1 MSDYNVDAVRELAA
15 RYVDQFE
22 PLERTENFSTYKRK
36 DDADPKLQ
44 ELCRVAHGDMMPDDY
59 VYNYIVDALSLI
71 ADSSINELK
80 DLDIEIES
88 NIYTF
93 DLLKWLYSNLNR
105 ANYVNSYVKEFSI
118 ESKDFDLHEVIAGGQ
133 IEEKR
138 EIFNSVLSSL
148 ITLSNETKDEHNND
162 V

>member
-36 DDADPKLQ
+36 DDADPKLE

-59 VYNYIVDALSLI
+59 VYNYIVEVFSFIANSSTDKLQFLFSLE
-71 ADSSINELK
+71 S
-80 DLDIEIES
+80 DIY
-88 NIYTF
+88 NF
-93 DLLKWLYSNLNR
+93 DLLKWLSSNLNR
-105 ANYVNSYVKEFSI
+105 ANYVNSYVKEFGI
-118 ESKDFDLHEVIAGGQ
+118 EPKDFDLYEVIAGGQ

-148 ITLSNETKDEHNND
+148 IKLSNEMEDEHNND